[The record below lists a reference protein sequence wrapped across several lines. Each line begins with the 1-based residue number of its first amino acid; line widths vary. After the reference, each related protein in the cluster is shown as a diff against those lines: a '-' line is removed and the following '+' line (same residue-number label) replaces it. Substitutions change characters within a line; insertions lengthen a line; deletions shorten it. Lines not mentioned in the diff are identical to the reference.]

1 MDQASLGLIYR
12 EVIAL
17 YHDGTDSLDPQ
28 DMHFSDFSDWLLYT
42 SDHRAEL
49 QKKQR
54 EFWSETL
61 KDVQPTY
68 LLSSTPSEEPLSD
81 LTELEATL
89 DASTLALCHSLMKE
103 IGATP
108 SEGFFA
114 VYNTLLYHYS
124 SQETMVV
131 GTTFTQRNTSQLAN
145 VVGPLTAFLPIKS
158 TVDPNQTFQ
167 EYFTDFRAD
176 LSKSLEN
183 GDIIYEDINSEFSD
197 PSRLPSSFRHSFTY
211 DEMNVDAISKHE
223 MKGMEVKNFRTL
235 SKTMDKDQ
243 ELLLDIYGKTGRIIL
258 RFNNHIFS
266 EEKAREFLDTYV
278 TFVEALCRSPDSR
291 MCNLSAI
298 NNPETLPVTE
308 AVPVTETLP
317 ETETVPVA
325 ETAPMTATTPVT
337 SLETSSLLAVTTI
350 A

>member
-17 YHDGTDSLDPQ
+17 YHNLDSLDPQ
-28 DMHFSDFSDWLLYT
+28 DMHFSDFSDWLHHT

-54 EFWSETL
+54 EFWTETL

-68 LLSSTPSEEPLSD
+68 LFSSTQSEEPLSD
-81 LTELEATL
+81 LTEIEVTL

-103 IGATP
+103 VGATP
-108 SEGFFA
+108 TEGFFA
-114 VYNTLLYHYS
+114 VYNSLLYHYS

-131 GTTFTQRNTSQLAN
+131 GTTFTQRNTAQLAN
-145 VVGPLTAFLPIKS
+145 VVGPLTSFLPIKT

-167 EYFTDFRAD
+167 EYFTGFRAD

-183 GDIIYEDINSEFSD
+183 GDIAYEDINSEISES
-197 PSRLPSSFRHSFTY
+197 SRRPSSCRHSFTY
-211 DEMNVDAISKHE
+211 DEMNLDAISDLE
-223 MKGMEVKNFRTL
+223 LKGMEVKDFRTL
-235 SKTMDKDQ
+235 SKTMYKDQ

-266 EEKAREFLDTYV
+266 EEKARKFLDTYV
-278 TFVEALCRSPDSR
+278 TFVEALCRSPESK
-291 MCNLSAI
+291 MCDLSVI
-298 NNPETLPVTE
+298 TNPGP
-308 AVPVTETLP
+308 
-317 ETETVPVA
+317 A
-325 ETAPMTATTPVT
+325 ETALVTT
-337 SLETSSLLAVTTI
+337 SLETTSLLEVTTT

>member
-1 MDQASLGLIYR
+1 MDQASLGLIYC

-17 YHDGTDSLDPQ
+17 YHNLDSLEPQ

-54 EFWSETL
+54 EFWTETL

-68 LLSSTPSEEPLSD
+68 LLSPTPSDELLSD
-81 LTELEATL
+81 LTEIEATL

-131 GTTFTQRNTSQLAN
+131 GTTFTQRNTAQLAN
-145 VVGPLTAFLPIKS
+145 VVGPLTTFVPIKT

-167 EYFTDFRAD
+167 EYFTGFRTD

-183 GDIIYEDINSEFSD
+183 GDIAYEDISSEIPDSLLS
-197 PSRLPSSFRHSFTY
+197 PGSFRHSFSY
-211 DEMNVDAISKHE
+211 DGMKLDAISELKLKE
-223 MKGMEVKNFRTL
+223 LDVKNFRTL

-266 EEKAREFLDTYV
+266 EEKARKFLDTYIA
-278 TFVEALCRSPDSR
+278 FVEALCRSPDSK
-291 MCNLSAI
+291 MCDLSLI
-298 NNPETLPVTE
+298 TDP
-308 AVPVTETLP
+308 
-317 ETETVPVA
+317 A
-325 ETAPMTATTPVT
+325 ETAPVT
-337 SLETSSLLAVTTI
+337 SLEMTSVTSESTAETSTAVISTPVISTPVSTT